1 MILNLE
7 KFYHE
12 KVIKFIKLYD
22 ILRWLLALYLWI
34 EQVIEGCTVIYT
46 IAAVLTSLWTNV
58 LVSETSPTS

>member
-22 ILRWLLALYLWI
+22 ILRWLLALYLRI

-58 LVSETSPTS
+58 VVPEISPTS